1 MNSLRQ
7 KLSIQHGIPTKRL
20 IHPFQL
26 EPRHISIIKKYNST
40 MVKPLEGI
48 RVLEL
53 GQVTLYT
60 LREKKCVNDLI
71 FT

>member
-1 MNSLRQ
+1 
-7 KLSIQHGIPTKRL
+7 
-20 IHPFQL
+20 
-26 EPRHISIIKKYNST
+26 